1 MRGGATDTMGYMK
14 FAVDFGIGALPYV
27 IGGGFPVLGIQITYF
42 LLEYY
47 NHGFNLDY

>member
-1 MRGGATDTMGYMK
+1 MRGGAADTMGYMK

-27 IGGGFPVLGIQITYF
+27 IVGCFPVLSIQITYF

-47 NHGFNLDY
+47 NHVFNLDY